1 MLTDAELNNLP
12 ENPNKSVAEA
22 GKDTLL
28 YVDKGTSGAPD
39 WLLIGGQRNTPLSR
53 KANTLDASHKTSGGW
68 GSTLPGLKNW
78 SIDYSG
84 LQIMSDEGLQ
94 IIEHCFLN
102 DKQVHVKIAYKN
114 GSYRTGWAFITQYD
128 DDNAHDAIGTV
139 KVTIS
144 GNGPISDLTTD
155 TPTPPPAVPT
165 IDRTTATFSKAT
177 PADEVFNIT
186 PTATTLTSVKKDT
199 DTLISGTDY
208 TYTNGVLTVKEA
220 YLDGQ
225 NNGNTV
231 LTVAVDGATFTIT
244 ITVTA

>member
-1 MLTDAELNNLP
+1 MLTDMELNNLP

-28 YVDKGTSGAPD
+28 YVDKGTNGAPD

-102 DKQVHVKIAYKN
+102 DKQLHVKIAYKN
-114 GSYRTGWAFITQYD
+114 GTYRTGWAFITQYD

-144 GNGPISDLTTD
+144 GNGPISDLMTD
-155 TPTPPPAVPT
+155 TPTPAPVTPT
-165 IDRTTATFSKAT
+165 IDRTTATFSKAA
-177 PADEVFNIT
+177 PADEVFNISPST
-186 PTATTLTSVKKDT
+186 TTLQSVKNGNT
-199 DTLISGTDY
+199 TLLSGTDY
-208 TYTNGVLTVKEA
+208 SYASGVLTIKES
-220 YLDGQ
+220 YLDAQ
-225 NNGNTV
+225 SNGDTV
-231 LTVAVDGATFTIT
+231 LTVAVDGTTFTLT
-244 ITVTA
+244 ITVSA